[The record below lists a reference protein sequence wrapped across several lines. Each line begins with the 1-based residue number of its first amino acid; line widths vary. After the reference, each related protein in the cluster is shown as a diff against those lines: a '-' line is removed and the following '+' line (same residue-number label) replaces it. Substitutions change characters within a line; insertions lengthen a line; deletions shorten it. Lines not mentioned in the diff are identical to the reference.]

1 MQVASDDARVSW
13 SKRQRSRTWKMHLDD
28 FLSIKSR
35 QERNTRIRRLFDID
49 MEGAQGLSN
58 VRISNRSN
66 TA

>member
-1 MQVASDDARVSW
+1 
-13 SKRQRSRTWKMHLDD
+13 MHLDG
-28 FLSIKSR
+28 FLSINSR
-35 QERNTRIRRLFDID
+35 QEPNTKIRRLFDID